1 MCGACSHDPNPLQTL
16 TTASGARYFIKTSL
30 GRDSTMFAAE
40 AAGLN
45 AMADAVGDSG
55 LLVPRV
61 LHTGDLSSPGP
72 RPSSFIV
79 MEHLDLG
86 AGGTC
91 RLTQEALGVGLAT
104 MHAAPPTDARAA
116 AGAFGFGVDNWIGG
130 TPQPNGW
137 DESWIGFFREKRLN
151 YMLGLLA
158 RPGSPVAVMGEK
170 LVKKLETLFDDG
182 ASITPA
188 LIHGDL
194 WSGNVA
200 RAVAPDGGA
209 AWAILD
215 PATYY
220 GHAEAEFGMSWCAS
234 FGPDFWRG
242 YRSIM
247 PAAPGF
253 DKRRPLYEL
262 YHILNHAVL
271 FGSGYLGQAEGL
283 LSRLT
288 RGM

>member
-1 MCGACSHDPNPLQTL
+1 
-16 TTASGARYFIKTSL
+16 
-30 GRDSTMFAAE
+30 MFAAE

-45 AMADAVGDSG
+45 AMADAVGTSG

-61 LHTGDLSSPGP
+61 LHTGDLPPTGP

-86 AGGTC
+86 AGGSG

-104 MHAAPPTDARAA
+104 MHTAPPTDPRAA
-116 AGAFGFGVDNWIGG
+116 DGAFGFGVDNWIGG

-137 DESWIGFFREKRLN
+137 DESWVDFFREKRLN
-151 YMLGLLA
+151 HVLGLLA
-158 RPGSPVAVMGEK
+158 RPGSPMTVMGEK
-170 LVKKLETLFDDG
+170 LANNLDTLFDDG
-182 ASITPA
+182 APITPA

-200 RAVAPDGGA
+200 RAVAPGGSA

-215 PATYY
+215 PVTYY
-220 GHAEAEFGMSWCAS
+220 AHSEAEFGMSWCAS

-242 YRSIM
+242 YRSII

-283 LSRLT
+283 LARLT